1 MAKNLMTDSLQ
12 GPSTPWKLRTAEPGF
27 GYAGGVRNIQVAY
40 TGLQHRTSEKRYKT
54 HALLKE
60 QIDYL
65 KALKTELERQEDE
78 FFRLFNING
87 KNKKESFQ
95 KLKDKIEAWNKTGA
109 KALINDSSKNNQFY
123 LVFEEMRRFA
133 VMAEFPTD
141 TWDNLLNSVFR
152 SVEGNEWI
160 KDMIAND
167 ANIAALLNAIIGER
181 TFSTGGHSSLI
192 DNIKVSMDSKGKI
205 TVVSEQG
212 KISPSLQLKIK
223 KVLEKYIEKNEDKFK
238 PNYNFHEMFKAAYD
252 RVTEK
257 ITEEGKRCITLALN
271 DYRDVYSLYA
281 FSSNDKVIKGFLGE
295 VYNNAFLYFMA
306 GMNKQNKEALQRIT
320 PTGKILNEKS
330 KEIIIDTW
338 LDGIGIQ
345 VKNYETNKINKDGF
359 RMHDSYDAYHFITDV
374 LQLDTTED
382 LTVGNILLN
391 FFSAFDY
398 NRPYPNLTKEQL
410 SSDAYKYFTE
420 TRHRMRKELENRD
433 RLAKVFTPYAAK
445 ILGINK
451 KFSSKN
457 KDGLFADRDEYL
469 NTFFN
474 ISGRYIPS
482 SVVVQAIIDSIQK
495 KDNKSAM
502 DDLIQASFST
512 KTSISEKEKWHP
524 LVSNQTVAYIA
535 ANREDYAAATTINYS
550 ITLDIVQ
557 IVNRIYSELK

>member
-1 MAKNLMTDSLQ
+1 MAKNLMADSLQ
-12 GPSTPWKLRTAEPGF
+12 GPPTPWKFRTAEPGF

-54 HALLKE
+54 HDLLKE

-65 KALKTELERQEDE
+65 KALKAELEEQEDE
-78 FFRLFNING
+78 FFELFNIKG
-87 KNKKESFQ
+87 KNRKESFQ
-95 KLKDKIEAWNKTGA
+95 KLKDKIEAWDNTGA

-133 VMAEFPTD
+133 VMAEFPTSS
-141 TWDNLLNSVFR
+141 WDDLLNSVFR
-152 SVEGNEWI
+152 TVEGEEWI

-167 ANIAALLNAIIGER
+167 ANIAALLNSIIGER
-181 TFSTGGHSSLI
+181 VFSTGGRSSLI
-192 DNIKVSMDSKGKI
+192 DNVKISMDSKGKI
-205 TVVSEQG
+205 IIASEQG

-223 KVLEKYIEKNEDKFK
+223 KVLENYIKKNEDKFK
-238 PNYNFHEMFKAAYD
+238 PNYNFRAMFESAYK
-252 RVTEK
+252 RVP
-257 ITEEGKRCITLALN
+257 ISEEGKRCIALALN

-281 FSSNDKVIKGFLGE
+281 FASNDKAIKGFLGE

-345 VKNYETNKINKDGF
+345 VKNYEINKINKEGF
-359 RMHDSYDAYHFITDV
+359 RVHDSYDAYHFITDV

-382 LTVGNILLN
+382 LTIGNILLN
-391 FFSAFDY
+391 FFSSFDY
-398 NRPYPNLTKEQL
+398 NRRYPDLTKEQL

-451 KFSSKN
+451 KFFSN
-457 KDGLFADRDEYL
+457 NTEGLFADRKEYL

-512 KTSISEKEKWHP
+512 KTSISEEEKWHP
-524 LVSNQTVAYIA
+524 LISNQTVAHVK
-535 ANREDYAAATTINYS
+535 ANRENYAAATTIRYS
-550 ITLDIVQ
+550 VTLDIAQ